1 MYDKKYPIVCE
12 NAYLYSIWSGK
23 LVVREG
29 CVRHTSC
36 LKTTEKDLG
45 YFIIRK
51 NNEKRAQSIKP
62 GVVYNGM
69 VWLTENNLNK
79 AIELLISDKQIKI
92 DDLRSKMDN
101 LLADI
106 ELLEFYKRRVE

>member
-1 MYDKKYPIVCE
+1 MSNKKYPIICE

-29 CVRHTSC
+29 YVRHTSC

-45 YFIIRK
+45 YFIILK

-69 VWLTENNLNK
+69 VWLTENDPNK
-79 AIELLISDKQIKI
+79 AIDLLIADKQFKI
-92 DDLRSKMDN
+92 NGLQDKIDN
-101 LLADI
+101 LLGDI
-106 ELLEFYKRRVE
+106 ELLNNRRKR